1 MSRPAFVLAA
11 IVVLLDQATKL
22 CILSLVMQPPQVI
35 SVAPFF
41 NLVLVWNRGIT
52 FGLFDSPSQIVPWLL
67 VALALVIIVGLT
79 VWLRRV
85 EGLWPIYAMG
95 LIIGGA
101 IGNVVDRIRL
111 GAVVDFID
119 LHVGGYHWPAFNLAD
134 TAIVAGVVVLII
146 NGLFDQGNA
155 IE

>member
-11 IVVLLDQATKL
+11 IVLLLDQATKL

-35 SVAPFF
+35 SVAPFL

-52 FGLFDSPSQIVPWLL
+52 FGLFDGPSQIVPWLL
-67 VALALVIIVGLT
+67 VGLALVIIVVLML
-79 VWLRRV
+79 WLRRV
-85 EGLWPIYAMG
+85 ESLWPTYAIA

-111 GAVVDFID
+111 GAVIDFID
-119 LHVGGYHWPAFNLAD
+119 LHAGGYHWPAFNLAD
-134 TAIVAGVVVLII
+134 TAIVVGVVVLVI
-146 NGLFDQGNA
+146 NGLFDQENA
-155 IE
+155 IK